1 MNEMKKIITINT
13 VNKDTELFLQKDNI
27 LISKIIDDNNNSQA
41 ELIIIFIE
49 KLLKNNNLFYND
61 LDYISIIN
69 GPGSFISLKTA
80 ISAVKA
86 MQVSLKIPVICNSLF
101 DIIGYQQKYDLLVLN
116 GDFNAYY
123 IMDKKKNFFYVKKN
137 EINSFVKKDSVILT
151 NSPAIAGEL
160 KDFNVKINQY
170 SISNIIN
177 LNFEKMLKNDFCQHI
192 EALYIKPPQV
202 DTKKYDTT
210 INNIK
215 NKLIK

>member
-13 VNKDTELFLQKDNI
+13 INHDTELFLQKDNI
-27 LISKIIDDNNNSQA
+27 LISKIVDDNNNSQA
-41 ELIIIFIE
+41 ELLVVFIE
-49 KLLKNNNLFYND
+49 KLLKNNNLSYSD
-61 LDYISIIN
+61 IDYISVVN

-116 GDFNAYY
+116 GDFNSYY
-123 IMDKKKNFFYVKKN
+123 ITDKKKNFFYVKKN
-137 EINSFVKKDSVILT
+137 EMDSFIKKNDVVLT
-151 NSPAIAGEL
+151 NNNTIAREL
-160 KDFNVKINQY
+160 KEFNIKINEY
-170 SISNIIN
+170 CVSNIIN

-202 DTKKYDTT
+202 DTKKYDTI

-215 NKLIK
+215 NKLLK